1 VRAGAWSVV
10 VPRHGPLPRMS
21 YEVPRPIGSLS
32 DRLFPDFQ
40 NEVLARKTWLTERTD
55 SLPGPVSAVLTTY
68 SEHRDGPGMA
78 STGDGW
84 PQFIKSFD
92 EWRERKARE
101 GDGRGFFG
109 GWMDARTGQGG
120 NSNGLRSSARSGGC
134 HMTTRFNP
142 PPGWPAAPDGWTPPP
157 GWQFWVDGT
166 PTSPHRAMDSAW
178 TTAGGAAVFLGSLLP
193 FVSFSDPAPS
203 SGAGTPVNPDSSQ
216 S

>member
-55 SLPGPVSAVLTTY
+55 SLPGPVSAALTTY

-84 PQFIKSFD
+84 PQFIRASTSG
-92 EWRERKARE
+92 E
-101 GDGRGFFG
+101 
-109 GWMDARTGQGG
+109 
-120 NSNGLRSSARSGGC
+120 SARLEK
-134 HMTTRFNP
+134 
-142 PPGWPAAPDGWTPPP
+142 
-157 GWQFWVDGT
+157 V
-166 PTSPHRAMDSAW
+166 
-178 TTAGGAAVFLGSLLP
+178 TAGGSSAAGWM
-193 FVSFSDPAPS
+193 PAQ
-203 SGAGTPVNPDSSQ
+203 ARAAIAMA
-216 S
+216 